1 MRFEPGLALD
11 DKGDMSTP
19 ALEVDQTLFK
29 LHQRANYWQT
39 MHGRAVAREQYWKG
53 RSAQLEAQVS
63 QHAIELERQA
73 AHFEAQLRQQATML
87 EVQAQQIEALK
98 ARVAWL
104 QQQVFG
110 RKSEGSVPP
119 SPGVLAVADDRGGV
133 PPAGAVRGRGQ
144 QRGAKGHGRQRR
156 VDLPTE
162 EIEQALPVA
171 QQQCPQCG
179 LPLEAL
185 SSSEDSE
192 EIHWEVR
199 VVRRVHRRRRY
210 RPSCRCGVLPGIV
223 TAPVVAKVIR
233 KGLFSTGFWVQV
245 LLEKY
250 LFQRPLHR
258 VRQRLA
264 LEGLSV
270 SPGTLTGGLQRL
282 GELIQPLVVRILE
295 RSRQATHWQM
305 DETRW
310 LVFAEVEG
318 KEGHQWWLWVVV
330 TADTCVYLLDPSRSA
345 EVPRNHL
352 GEAAEGIISADRFSA
367 YKTLGASLRI
377 AFCWSH
383 IRRDFVR
390 LRDGYVRLRGWADAW
405 VHRINELF
413 GKNQQRLALQGQG
426 EAFARA
432 DQDLRAAVTAMAQTW
447 ERQLTDWWLPPVA
460 RKALESLRTHWPGAT
475 LFVDHPQIPMDNN
488 QAERALRNPV
498 VGRKNYYG
506 SGAVWSGQL
515 SALLFTLFQTYLR
528 NQLDPQQFLL
538 AYFDACAH
546 HRGQPPENLDP
557 WLPWNVSPAQK
568 HAWAYPKQPP

>member
-1 MRFEPGLALD
+1 MNFEPAVPLD

-19 ALEVDQTLFK
+19 ILDLDQTLFD
-29 LHQRANYWQT
+29 LHQRVNYWQA
-39 MHGRAVAREQYWKG
+39 MHARAVEREAFWKAK
-53 RSAQLEAQVS
+53 AQELEAVVG
-63 QHAIELERQA
+63 RQ
-73 AHFEAQLRQQATML
+73 EAQLQAQAEQL
-87 EVQAQQIEALK
+87 EVLK
-98 ARVAWL
+98 AQVAWL

-110 RKSEGSVPP
+110 RKSEGSGLPPPGASSVP
-119 SPGVLAVADDRGGV
+119 GDTGAL
-133 PPAGAVRGRGQ
+133 PPAPAERGRGQ

-162 EIEQALPVA
+162 EIEHALPAA

-199 VVRRVHRRRRY
+199 VVRRVHKRRRY
-210 RPSCRCGVLPGIV
+210 RPRCRCGALPGIV
-223 TAPVVAKVIR
+223 TAPVVPKVIR

-250 LFQRPLHR
+250 LFQRPLYR

-270 SPGTLTGGLQRL
+270 SQGTLTGGLQRL
-282 GELIQPLVVRILE
+282 GELIQPLYVRILE
-295 RSRQATHWQM
+295 RSRQASHWQM

-330 TADTCVYLLDPSRSA
+330 TADTCAYLLDPSRSA
-345 EVPRNHL
+345 EVPKNHL

-367 YKTLGASLRI
+367 YKALGSKICI

-390 LRDGYVRLRGWADAW
+390 IRDGYEKLHGWAEGW
-405 VHRINELF
+405 VDRINDLF
-413 GKNQQRLALQGQG
+413 GKNQQRLAVGAQV
-426 EAFARA
+426 EAFTRE
-432 DQDLRAAVTAMAQTW
+432 DQDLRAGVAAMA
-447 ERQLTDWWLPPVA
+447 ERWDRELADPTLPVVS
-460 RKALESLRTHWPGAT
+460 RKALESLRTHWEGAT
-475 LFVDHPQIPMDNN
+475 LFVDHPEIPMDNN
-488 QAERALRNPV
+488 EAERALRNPV

-515 SALLFTLFQTYLR
+515 SAMLFTLFQTYLR

-538 AYFDACAH
+538 AYFDACA
-546 HRGQPPENLDP
+546 RNGGRPPEALDE
-557 WLPWNVSPAQK
+557 WLPWNLSEAQK

>member
-1 MRFEPGLALD
+1 MSFEPELPLD

-19 ALEVDQTLFK
+19 ILDVDQTLFK
-29 LHQRANYWQT
+29 LHQRVNYWQT
-39 MHGRAVAREQYWKG
+39 MHGRAVEREAFWKAK
-53 RSAQLEAQVS
+53 AQELEAVVR
-63 QHAIELERQA
+63 RQ
-73 AHFEAQLRQQATML
+73 EAQLQAQAEQL
-87 EVQAQQIEALK
+87 EVLK
-98 ARVAWL
+98 AQVAWL

-110 RKSEGSVPP
+110 RKSEGRALPLLGAS
-119 SPGVLAVADDRGGV
+119 SAPGDTGGV
-133 PPAGAVRGRGQ
+133 PPALAGRGRGQ

-162 EIEQALPVA
+162 EIEQELPA
-171 QQQCPQCG
+171 GQQHCPQCG

-185 SSSEDSE
+185 PSSEDSE

-199 VVRRVHRRRRY
+199 VVRRVYHRRRY
-210 RPSCRCGVLPGIV
+210 RPGCRCGVLPGIV

-245 LLEKY
+245 RLEKY
-250 LFQRPLHR
+250 LFQRPLYR

-270 SPGTLTGGLQRL
+270 SQGTLTGGLQRL
-282 GELIQPLVVRILE
+282 GELIQPLVIRILE

-318 KEGHQWWLWVVV
+318 KEGHHWWWWVVV

-345 EVPRNHL
+345 EVPKNPL
-352 GEAAEGIISADRFSA
+352 GEAAEGIINADRFSA
-367 YKTLGASLRI
+367 YKALGAQLRI

-390 LRDGYVRLRGWADAW
+390 IRDGYEKLHGWAEAW
-405 VHRINELF
+405 VDQINALF
-413 GKNQQRLALQGQG
+413 GKNQQRLAVRNQA
-426 EAFARA
+426 EAFART
-432 DQDLRAAVTAMAQTW
+432 DQELRAAVVTMAEAR
-447 ERQLTDWWLPPVA
+447 ERELAAPTLPAVS
-460 RKALESLRTHWPGAT
+460 RKALESLRTHWQGAT
-475 LFVDHPQIPMDNN
+475 LFVDHPEIPMDNN
-488 QAERALRNPV
+488 EAERALRNPV

-515 SALLFTLFQTYLR
+515 SAMLFTLFQTYLR

-546 HRGQPPENLDP
+546 HGGQPPENLDQ
-557 WLPWNVSPAQK
+557 WLPWNLSEAQK